1 MGRCS
6 TEYLKAA
13 SGDGLTFKM
22 WIIPYIYA
30 FIYLI
35 KKKIIYQ
42 WHIGQS
48 CVARTDDQ
56 K

>member
-1 MGRCS
+1 ML
-6 TEYLKAA
+6 EWILKG
-13 SGDGLTFKM
+13 SLRDGLAFEM
-22 WIIPYIYA
+22 WIIPDKKA

-35 KKKIIYQ
+35 KKKNIYQ

-48 CVARTDDQ
+48 SVARTDDQ